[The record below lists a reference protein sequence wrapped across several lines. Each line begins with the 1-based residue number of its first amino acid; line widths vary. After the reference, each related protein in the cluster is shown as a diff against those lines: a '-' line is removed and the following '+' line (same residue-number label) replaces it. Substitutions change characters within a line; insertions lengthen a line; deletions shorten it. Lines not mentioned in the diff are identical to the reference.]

1 MPETLG
7 AMEQPKTVGF
17 VQTDHVN
24 ANSKRIEEGDRELE
38 ELMKQ
43 HMGGEEEPAKA
54 PKKAPAK
61 TEADDA
67 DGEPEPTSAE
77 EKTYKKRYGDLRRH
91 MNELQARIKEL
102 EEAQTKSP
110 ERLRPPKSDEDIKD
124 WMRRFPDVAAVV
136 ETIAEKIAADK
147 VSKVE
152 SRFAE
157 IDRLAEEA
165 TRNKAEAEIR
175 AYHPDFDEL
184 RESDSFHDWAAE
196 QPKWIQDA
204 LYENANDPA
213 AVVKVINLYKLENG
227 MDTQSRKK
235 QSREAASAVV
245 TKRTRPEVDSDGGGA
260 TWSESRVERL
270 SAADYEKHQDEIMN
284 AIRVGKF
291 IYDKSGGVR

>member
-1 MPETLG
+1 MPEILG

-17 VQTDHVN
+17 VNTDHVN
-24 ANSKRIEEGDRELE
+24 ANSRRIEEGDRELE

-43 HMGGEEEPAKA
+43 HMGAEEEPAKA
-54 PKKAPAK
+54 PKKAAPKA
-61 TEADDA
+61 EAADD
-67 DGEPEPTSAE
+67 DGDTEPASAE

-91 MNELQARIKEL
+91 MNELQTRIKEL
-102 EEAQTKSP
+102 EEAQSKAP

-184 RESDSFHDWAAE
+184 RESDNFHEWASE

-260 TWSESRVERL
+260 TWSESKVERL
-270 SAADYEKHQDEIMN
+270 SAADYEKYQDEIMN

-291 IYDKSGGVR
+291 IYDKSGGAR